1 MKRRMLTVVIA
12 SAAVLAACGGTEV
25 TVQTQLDG
33 ADGATIA
40 LRDLPVRAIPY
51 DRDAIF
57 DSLRATYGEPEPEIP
72 ADLMVL
78 QDSIARAQEQWR
90 VAETRWGAGRDSL
103 RELRAQ
109 MDQLSPASGQYIALF
124 NRFNALE
131 AQVRSSE
138 QQMNQA
144 FQRFQNLQNRYTE
157 TAQTVRLARNQWSDA
172 AYADVDRII
181 AQRIRE
187 LRREERVDT
196 TDANGIARLRG
207 LRAGEWWIHARYD
220 LPFEEL
226 YWNIPVTVTR
236 GDQVDV
242 PLTRQT
248 AEVRPKL

>member
-1 MKRRMLTVVIA
+1 MKRRMLMVVLA

-25 TVQTQLDG
+25 AVQTQLEGTDG
-33 ADGATIA
+33 QVIA

-57 DSLRATYGEPEPEIP
+57 DSLRAAYGEPEPAIP
-72 ADLMVL
+72 EDLMVL
-78 QDSIARAQEQWR
+78 QDSIARAQGQWR
-90 VAETRWGAGRDSL
+90 DAEVRWGAGRDSL
-103 RELRAQ
+103 RDLREQ

-124 NRFNALE
+124 NQFNALE
-131 AQVRSSE
+131 GQVRSAE

-144 FQRFQNLQNRYTE
+144 FQRFQSLQNRYAERATE
-157 TAQTVRLARNQWSDA
+157 TRLARNQWADA

-187 LRREERVDT
+187 LRREERADT
-196 TDANGIARLRG
+196 TNANGIARIRG

-226 YWNIPVTVTR
+226 YWNVPVTVDR
-236 GDQVDV
+236 GDQIEVQ
-242 PLTRQT
+242 LTRQT

>member
-12 SAAVLAACGGTEV
+12 SAAVLGARGGTEV
-25 TVQTQLDG
+25 TVQTELTGPDG
-33 ADGATIA
+33 EVIA
-40 LRDLPVRAIPY
+40 LRDLPVRAVPY

-57 DSLRATYGEPEPEIP
+57 DSLRAEYGEAEPEIP
-72 ADLMVL
+72 VDLMVL
-78 QDSIARAQEQWR
+78 QDSIARAQEEWR

-109 MDQLSPASGQYIALF
+109 MDRLSPASGQYIALF
-124 NRFNALE
+124 NQFNALE
-131 AQVRSSE
+131 AQVNAAQRQSE
-138 QQMNQA
+138 QA
-144 FQRFQNLQNRYTE
+144 FQRFQNLQNRYTA
-157 TAQTVRLARNQWSDA
+157 TAEEVRLARNQWADA
-172 AYADVDRII
+172 AYADVDRVI

-196 TDANGIARLRG
+196 TNANGIARIRG
-207 LRAGEWWIHARYD
+207 LRAGDWWIHARYD

-226 YWNIPVTVTR
+226 YWNIPVTVSR
-236 GDQVDV
+236 GEQMDV

>member
-25 TVQTQLDG
+25 TIQTQLEGPDG
-33 ADGATIA
+33 EVIA

-57 DSLRATYGEPEPEIP
+57 DSLRAEYGEPEPEIP

-78 QDSIARAQEQWR
+78 QDSIARAQEEWR

-103 RELRAQ
+103 RTLVAQ
-109 MDQLSPASGQYIALF
+109 LEGMSRASGQYIALY
-124 NRFNALE
+124 NREVELR
-131 AQVRSSE
+131 AQVDAWD

-144 FQRFQNLQNRYTE
+144 FQRFQSLQNRYTE
-157 TAQTVRLARNQWSDA
+157 TAQQLRLARNQWSDA

-226 YWNIPVTVTR
+226 YWNIPVNVSR
-236 GDQVDV
+236 GEQMDV

>member
-25 TVQTQLDG
+25 TIQTQLEGPDG
-33 ADGATIA
+33 ETIA

-57 DSLRATYGEPEPEIP
+57 DSLRAAYGEPEPEIP
-72 ADLMVL
+72 PDLVVL

-109 MDQLSPASGQYIALF
+109 MDELSPASGQYIALF
-124 NRFNALE
+124 NQFNALE
-131 AQVRSSE
+131 SQVRSSE

-144 FQRFQNLQNRYTE
+144 FERFQNLQNRYTE
-157 TAQTVRLARNQWSDA
+157 TAQAVRLARNQWSDA

-181 AQRIRE
+181 AQRVRE

-196 TDANGIARLRG
+196 TDANGMARLRG

-226 YWNIPVTVTR
+226 YWNIPVNVSR
-236 GDQVDV
+236 GEQMDV

-248 AEVRPKL
+248 AQVRPKL